1 MLVRQ
6 MKNWNLILAVTPRAG
21 VNTVDN
27 FMRVLEPNK
36 HPRKHFWFRGNKIP
50 PGYLA
55 VKFARNP
62 YARAVSQF
70 ICWAGQN
77 EETSKKTFVEFLNHC
92 KITNMH
98 TCDPHWGFQF
108 KKQDVRFEI
117 FKIENFEKFLNR
129 FNEFG
134 GHSFKINNF
143 AGGNIKNKIKTSEKF
158 FNISYRQIFDLFNI
172 DGYWLDYR
180 KKKNPNGYYLGIEPD
195 FNIPEY
201 LSFYNDEI
209 KNMVENIFNWDI
221 VNLNYKFEDMIEI
234 NNPKDL
240 K

>member
-1 MLVRQ
+1 

-36 HPRKHFWFRGNKIP
+36 HPRKHFWFRGNKFP

-55 VKFARNP
+55 VKFVRNP
-62 YARAVSQF
+62 YARAISQF
-70 ICWAGQN
+70 IMFAVQS
-77 EETSKKTFVEFLNHC
+77 EENSKMTFVDFLKHLST
-92 KITNMH
+92 INMH
-98 TCDPHWGFQF
+98 TCDPHWGYQF
-108 KKQDVRFEI
+108 KKTDARFEI
-117 FKIENFEKFLNR
+117 FKIEKFENFLNR

-134 GHSFKINNF
+134 GHSFKISDF
-143 AGGNIKNKIKTSEKF
+143 TAGHIKNKIKTNDKF
-158 FNISYRQIFDLFNI
+158 YNVSYRKMFDLFNS

-180 KKKNPNGYYLGIEPD
+180 KKKNPTNYYLGIEPD

-201 LSFYNDEI
+201 LSFYNEETR
-209 KNMVENIFNWDI
+209 KLVEDKFNLDI
-221 VNLNYKFEDMIEI
+221 INFGYKFEDIIEI
-234 NNPKDL
+234 NRPQDL